1 MATAAAARGAMPLVR
16 LDLGSVPE
24 AGVSLSEHVKLAALR
39 ALRATTPGWRDSE
52 NDHERREEMASGFSM
67 RALTGGMTNAVFRCS
82 KPGGKNQTVLVRS
95 YGKGT
100 EMFFSR
106 EVELRAFKLL
116 AERGFGPDLL
126 ATLGDG
132 RVEQFL
138 EGRALGAMDMRKPA
152 ISTLIARRMSELHGL
167 DIDVGSRTPV
177 IFGALETFHAKA
189 LQLCGDVH
197 GGVDVVELGGLA
209 ASLRERLE
217 SRVPSKV
224 VFCHNDLQAST
235 FGNILYND
243 KSCASAK
250 IPPKLSGPTESPRP
264 VVSLI
269 DYEYAGYNPRGFDV
283 GNHFCEWMADYSTAE
298 PHVLDLERYPSPQER
313 RAFSRA
319 YLGAM
324 NGLPH
329 EEVNADEVEDL
340 VKEADAY
347 SLASH
352 LLWAMWALLQSKARE
367 SSKGCFSSDAAAPGF
382 DYLTYA
388 AERLRAYRRFSERFL
403 PSLSPETAA
412 VSAK

>member
-1 MATAAAARGAMPLVR
+1 MATAAAAREAMPLVR
-16 LDLGSVPE
+16 LDLGSLPE
-24 AGVSLSEHVKLAALR
+24 AGASLSEHVKLAALR

-67 RALTGGMTNAVFRCS
+67 RALTGGMTNTVFRCS
-82 KPGGKNQTVLVRS
+82 KPGGENQTVLLRS

-106 EVELRAFKLL
+106 EAELRAFKLL

-138 EGRALGAMDMRKPA
+138 EGRSLGAMDMRKPA
-152 ISTLIARRMSELHGL
+152 ISTLIARRMSELHAL

-177 IFGALETFHAKA
+177 IFGALESFHAKA

-209 ASLRERLE
+209 TLLRERLE

-224 VFCHNDLQAST
+224 VFCHNDLQS
-235 FGNILYND
+235 GNILYND
-243 KSCASAK
+243 KSSASAK

-324 NGLPH
+324 NGVPH
-329 EEVNADEVEDL
+329 EEVNADEVENL

-367 SSKGCFSSDAAAPGF
+367 SSKGCFSVAFGRDACNV
-382 DYLTYA
+382 
-388 AERLRAYRRFSERFL
+388 
-403 PSLSPETAA
+403 LSSSHEKPRP
-412 VSAK
+412 